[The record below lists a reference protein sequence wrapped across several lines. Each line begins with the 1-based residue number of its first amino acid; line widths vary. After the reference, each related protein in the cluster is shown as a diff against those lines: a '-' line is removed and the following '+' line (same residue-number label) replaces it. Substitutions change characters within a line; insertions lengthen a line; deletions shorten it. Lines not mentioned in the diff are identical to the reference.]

1 MNVAYQI
8 RRAVRRYGAKPAAI
22 CGGETMLQRIL
33 KLDAADIPA
42 MPKLRYFVYGASPMP
57 AEVMRKAIA
66 RFGMRFVQIYGQ
78 SEAPVTL
85 SILRKEDHDPD
96 GADAGRLASAGM
108 PFETVEMRIVDAAG
122 KAVGAGE
129 PGEVVLRAPQ
139 LMQGYWNRPEQTR
152 DAVRDGWLH
161 TKDLGRFDEHGYLY
175 LLGRMD
181 EMIISG
187 GYNVA
192 PREIEEALYLHPA
205 IHECAV
211 VGEPDEEWGS
221 AVVAYVALRDAVGE
235 SEIADFA
242 RSRLGFKRPKRI
254 YRVMELPKNPNGK
267 IQKSALKPGPR
278 PAMGGG
284 AIMIEEISRRVASL
298 SLDGLGEAARSRMA
312 LCLLANLAVGV
323 AGVRH
328 CVLSPPARGA
338 GAYGLL
344 SGGRAA
350 DARPAAFWNA
360 AAMHARTQDDFHPV
374 GNLHIGTVVIP
385 ALMAVADETE
395 LSGRAFLEALAA
407 GYTVATGLSRS
418 ASPRTTP
425 RGVRST
431 GLYAPFGATAAVAK
445 ARGYGHDTT
454 AQRARAYHGIRGRHD
469 AGRARRQ
476 RRMAALSGP
485 CGRNRP
491 VCLRT
496 RCPGR
501 SGRNPRP

>member
-161 TKDLGRFDEHGYLY
+161 TKDLGRFDEHVYLY

-181 EMIISG
+181 EIIISG

-192 PREIEEALYLHPA
+192 PREIEEALYLHPS

-267 IQKSALKPGPR
+267 IQKSALKPDL
-278 PAMGGG
+278 A
-284 AIMIEEISRRVASL
+284 L
-298 SLDGLGEAARSRMA
+298 QWEAAQS
-312 LCLLANLAVGV
+312 
-323 AGVRH
+323 
-328 CVLSPPARGA
+328 
-338 GAYGLL
+338 
-344 SGGRAA
+344 
-350 DARPAAFWNA
+350 
-360 AAMHARTQDDFHPV
+360 
-374 GNLHIGTVVIP
+374 
-385 ALMAVADETE
+385 
-395 LSGRAFLEALAA
+395 
-407 GYTVATGLSRS
+407 
-418 ASPRTTP
+418 
-425 RGVRST
+425 
-431 GLYAPFGATAAVAK
+431 
-445 ARGYGHDTT
+445 
-454 AQRARAYHGIRGRHD
+454 
-469 AGRARRQ
+469 
-476 RRMAALSGP
+476 
-485 CGRNRP
+485 
-491 VCLRT
+491 
-496 RCPGR
+496 
-501 SGRNPRP
+501 